1 MKADSTAIISPEAEI
16 ADNVIVGAYCVIE
29 GHVKIGK
36 NTKISPYVHIK
47 GNTVIG
53 EGNLIHSGCIIGE
66 KPQMLGLKEETGKL
80 VIGSNNTLREYVT
93 IHTSTKEDGSTS
105 IGDNN
110 YLMVFSHIAH
120 DCSLK
125 NNITISNGSLLAGHV
140 EIEDNAI
147 ISGNSAVQQFVR
159 IGRLVMIG
167 GLSRVTQ
174 DIPPF
179 MMCMGNS
186 KIWGINTVGLK
197 RAGITS
203 EEIRQIKKAY
213 RILYRERLPVKKSI
227 EKLEKINSTKIQ
239 EIVTFI
245 KKSKRGIAGANR
257 STVFERIFLNYPF
270 LIRQEIE
277 SYRIFKKKR

>member
-1 MKADSTAIISPEAEI
+1 MKADSTAIINPEAEI
-16 ADNVIVGAYCVIE
+16 AENVVIGAYCVIE
-29 GHVKIGK
+29 GHVKIRK

-47 GNTVIG
+47 GNTTIG

-66 KPQMLGLKEETGKL
+66 KPQMLGLKEDIGKL
-80 VIGSNNTLREYVT
+80 VIGNNNTLREYVT
-93 IHTSTKEDGSTS
+93 IHTSTEEDGSTS
-105 IGDNN
+105 IGNNN

-120 DCSLK
+120 DCNLK

-140 EIEDNAI
+140 EIEDGVTL
-147 ISGNSAVQQFVR
+147 SGNASVHQFVK
-159 IGRLVMIG
+159 IGRLAIIG

-277 SYRIFKKKR
+277 SYRIFKKTV